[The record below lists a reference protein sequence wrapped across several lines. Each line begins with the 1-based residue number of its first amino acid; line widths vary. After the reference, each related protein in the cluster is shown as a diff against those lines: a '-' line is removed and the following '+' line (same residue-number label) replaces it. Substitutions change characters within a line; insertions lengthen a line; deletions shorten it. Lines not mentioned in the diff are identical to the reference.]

1 MVITMLIWEFS
12 LKFSVIHTKDR
23 GDFFMEMTRFCDYLY
38 DESTDGYIQILKLN
52 DENNSEERNIK
63 IYNTKMRD

>member
-1 MVITMLIWEFS
+1 
-12 LKFSVIHTKDR
+12 
-23 GDFFMEMTRFCDYLY
+23 MEMTRFCDYLY